1 MKKRALR
8 KDFFM
13 EIRKNTGRFVS
24 IFLIVALGV
33 AFYSGIQSAAPDMRY
48 TGDRYFD
55 ENKLMDIQVLGTM
68 GITEEDVEA
77 LKRLDGIQEAEPGYT
92 ADVLLA
98 EEGKNDVLHMESLPE
113 SMNRVEITEGTLP
126 EKPGECL
133 LDALYAEKNGLQ
145 VGDVLEVKEH
155 LEEDEDPVLV
165 THTYQVTGLCSSPLY
180 ISFER
185 GSTTLGSGKISAFAY
200 VTKDCFDLDVYTEVY
215 LTAEGA
221 AGTVAYTDAYKDL
234 AGRVKD
240 EVEGIKD
247 VRCQARYQEIKSEA
261 DEKLADARQELA
273 DKKAEAEEKLADAK
287 AEIDDA
293 AQKLS
298 DGRKE
303 LEDAKAEL
311 SDGRKELSDRQAEL
325 DQAKAKLAD
334 GTQKLADAKTELTKQ
349 EESFQK
355 QKKTAQKQIKSGEKQ
370 ITQAK
375 KTIAQNEA
383 ELEKKKAELEEGKKQ
398 YEAGKAA
405 AEKAAAEIQA
415 AVAAGLMTQE
425 EAAAKQQAA
434 AAQLA
439 QLEASGAQITEGE
452 KQLKAGEKE
461 LASAKKEISAKEK
474 ELKKAKQELADGE
487 EKLKDGWKEIESR
500 EAQLSDA
507 QAKIASGESGI
518 AEGWQKIRDGEQEIA
533 DAEEEIAGHEKDLE
547 DGKKEYGDAKVE
559 AEEKIA
565 DGEAKLADAQKEIDD
580 LKVPKWYVND
590 RDDLMDYTG
599 FGENADRMRNLGQVF
614 PVLFF
619 LVAALISLTTMTRM
633 VEEQR
638 TQIGTLKALG
648 YGKLS
653 IASKYL
659 GYALIA
665 TMGGSVFGV
674 LLGEKVL
681 PFIIIHAYGI
691 LYHYIPVPAIPYNL
705 KFAVIAALAA
715 TLCTLLATLSAC
727 YRELAATPAVL
738 MRPPVPKQ
746 GKRVLLERITFLWKH
761 LSFIWKSTIRNLV
774 RYKKRFFMTIFGI
787 GGCMALLLV
796 GYGLRDSIMDV
807 AVLQYGE
814 LQMYDAMILL
824 DEDAGEE
831 ERQQL
836 FDFMDKEPSVQKY
849 DSWYMKNLSARSE
862 EGSREL
868 YVVVPENVQQF
879 DQFVSL
885 RDRKTKE
892 KMTLSDDGI
901 VLTEKMA
908 KMLGVAAGDTI
919 SLELKEGERYDVK
932 ITSICE
938 NYMYHYAYMT
948 PALYSGLTGS
958 EPEYTTLVYD
968 TGGLDEAEIEEIG
981 QRSLTCDGA
990 LGITYTA
997 NFQSRLDD
1005 MLGTLDSVIVVLI
1018 VSAGMLAFVVLYN
1031 LNNININ
1038 ERKRELAT
1046 IKVLGFYDGEVA
1058 AYVYRE
1064 NVLLTFIGA
1073 ALGCILGAILHRFV
1087 IVTVEIDICMFG
1099 RNINPGSFL
1108 YAILFTVGFSVIV
1121 NFVMYFKLKKI
1132 DMVESLKSVE

>member
-1 MKKRALR
+1 M
-8 KDFFM
+8 
-13 EIRKNTGRFVS
+13 
-24 IFLIVALGV
+24 
-33 AFYSGIQSAAPDMRY
+33 
-48 TGDRYFD
+48 
-55 ENKLMDIQVLGTM
+55 
-68 GITEEDVEA
+68 
-77 LKRLDGIQEAEPGYT
+77 
-92 ADVLLA
+92 
-98 EEGKNDVLHMESLPE
+98 
-113 SMNRVEITEGTLP
+113 
-126 EKPGECL
+126 
-133 LDALYAEKNGLQ
+133 
-145 VGDVLEVKEH
+145 
-155 LEEDEDPVLV
+155 
-165 THTYQVTGLCSSPLY
+165 
-180 ISFER
+180 
-185 GSTTLGSGKISAFAY
+185 
-200 VTKDCFDLDVYTEVY
+200 
-215 LTAEGA
+215 
-221 AGTVAYTDAYKDL
+221 
-234 AGRVKD
+234 
-240 EVEGIKD
+240 
-247 VRCQARYQEIKSEA
+247 
-261 DEKLADARQELA
+261 
-273 DKKAEAEEKLADAK
+273 
-287 AEIDDA
+287 
-293 AQKLS
+293 
-298 DGRKE
+298 
-303 LEDAKAEL
+303 
-311 SDGRKELSDRQAEL
+311 
-325 DQAKAKLAD
+325 
-334 GTQKLADAKTELTKQ
+334 
-349 EESFQK
+349 
-355 QKKTAQKQIKSGEKQ
+355 
-370 ITQAK
+370 
-375 KTIAQNEA
+375 
-383 ELEKKKAELEEGKKQ
+383 
-398 YEAGKAA
+398 
-405 AEKAAAEIQA
+405 
-415 AVAAGLMTQE
+415 
-425 EAAAKQQAA
+425 
-434 AAQLA
+434 
-439 QLEASGAQITEGE
+439 
-452 KQLKAGEKE
+452 
-461 LASAKKEISAKEK
+461 
-474 ELKKAKQELADGE
+474 
-487 EKLKDGWKEIESR
+487 
-500 EAQLSDA
+500 
-507 QAKIASGESGI
+507 
-518 AEGWQKIRDGEQEIA
+518 
-533 DAEEEIAGHEKDLE
+533 
-547 DGKKEYGDAKVE
+547 
-559 AEEKIA
+559 
-565 DGEAKLADAQKEIDD
+565 
-580 LKVPKWYVND
+580 
-590 RDDLMDYTG
+590 
-599 FGENADRMRNLGQVF
+599 
-614 PVLFF
+614 
-619 LVAALISLTTMTRM
+619 
-633 VEEQR
+633 
-638 TQIGTLKALG
+638 
-648 YGKLS
+648 
-653 IASKYL
+653 
-659 GYALIA
+659 
-665 TMGGSVFGV
+665 
-674 LLGEKVL
+674 
-681 PFIIIHAYGI
+681 
-691 LYHYIPVPAIPYNL
+691 
-705 KFAVIAALAA
+705 IAALAA

-761 LSFIWKSTIRNLV
+761 LSFIWKSAIRNLV

-836 FDFMDKEPSVQKY
+836 FDFMENEPEVQKY

-868 YVVVPENVQQF
+868 YVVVPEHVQQF

-948 PALYSGLTGS
+948 PSLYSGLTGS